1 LSDGLSGRFRE
12 FNNFGATAL
21 YADLRGLPPTLI
33 QVGSEETL
41 LDDATRFSA
50 AAGAAEVPMTLEI
63 LGIDGLGIIGLIGW
77 YVSPHVQPQIGE
89 AIKALQPPVGA
100 GYDDGVA
107 SYRRGDYAA
116 ALDALLPAAE
126 AGGAKEEAMQYYRT

>member
-1 LSDGLSGRFRE
+1 MLTCT
-12 FNNFGATAL
+12 TAL

-41 LDDATRFSA
+41 LDDATRFAA

-126 AGGAKEEAMQYYRT
+126 AGGAKEEA